1 MSTTVKIEIE
11 FDDDVAARVGDSPRA
26 INSAAREAIVPD
38 LFRRAAISGGRASA
52 MLEMDRLDF
61 MRLAS
66 SRGLPVIDMTA
77 EEWQEEVR
85 RVRLM

>member
-1 MSTTVKIEIE
+1 MSTTITIEI
-11 FDDDVAARVGDSPRA
+11 DDDVAARLGDSPRA
-26 INSAAREAIVPD
+26 ITDAARQAIVLD

-52 MLEMDRLDF
+52 LLDMDRLDF

-66 SRGLPVIDMTA
+66 SRGIPVIDMTA

-85 RVRLM
+85 RVRSM